1 MRASALQTLSIVPA
15 LALNFGALAQSG
27 PDARA
32 TLICRVQSEEGSIN
46 SITLNVDY
54 ENSTVNG
61 NQARIADASITW
73 RSRSDQYNLEWIVNR
88 YTGEIH
94 ATVRDSPGDPAPIRH
109 SGTCERATE
118 RKF

>member
-1 MRASALQTLSIVPA
+1 MCAVALRTLSIVPA
-15 LALNFGALAQSG
+15 LALTFGVLAQSG
-27 PDARA
+27 TDTRA
-32 TLICRVQSEEGSIN
+32 TLICRVQSQDGSLN

-54 ENSTVNG
+54 EKSMVNG
-61 NQARIADASITW
+61 NQARIADTTITW

-94 ATVRDSPGDPAPIRH
+94 AMVRDSPRDPAPVRH

-118 RKF
+118 RRF